1 MKSDPVSEGHDATW
15 RVAWEEH
22 LTHEQRR
29 EIEQAV
35 KDGKAVSDPTLRRFA
50 LGLARRWRRRE
61 RFWIILYPAYLAIAG
76 AWIYAT
82 CVLGRSLSLFCP
94 IYIVIALLWLT
105 VIPVKIAMRH
115 RLLMQAEMRNREAA

>member
-1 MKSDPVSEGHDATW
+1 MKSDPVSEGHDPTW

-35 KDGKAVSDPTLRRFA
+35 KHGKAVSDPTLRRLA

-61 RFWIILYPAYLAIAG
+61 WLWIILYPAWLALTG
-76 AWIYAT
+76 LQIYAT
-82 CVLGRSLSLFCP
+82 CFLSRSLFCWFYM
-94 IYIVIALLWLT
+94 IIGLLWLT
-105 VIPVKIAMRH
+105 VIPVKIAMRYR
-115 RLLMQAEMRNREAA
+115 RLNEAEMKNREGA